1 MAVLESGLEAVAPL
15 SLGRSGAGGS
25 VGGLFHLRKW
35 GLRGHAPYSFAL
47 GFRAEP
53 MNPQEPTVRNPRF
66 RFVLSLGVVPGRD
79 QGPQSQFP
87 QGLPVPAGRCVE
99 QITPG
104 AAVER
109 ITALGRPL

>member
-1 MAVLESGLEAVAPL
+1 SGT
-15 SLGRSGAGGS
+15 RSARIPDTLPTKIAEHKTRS
-25 VGGLFHLRKW
+25 QTHSETIS
-35 GLRGHAPYSFAL
+35 YSFAL